1 MTKEVVIRLNDII
14 ANKKALNYQDV
25 ADGVTQNLQAYLD
38 ERYDNPE
45 EMPVEIIEMLAVVQ
59 FTMEA
64 MIEVVSEEAE
74 KNGLPSFD
82 SEDINVK
89 IPSDKIIQSMM
100 H

>member
-1 MTKEVVIRLNDII
+1 MTKEVIIRLNDII

-25 ADGVTQNLQAYLD
+25 ADGVTQNLQSYLD

-45 EMPVEIIEMLAVVQ
+45 EMPVEIVEMLAVIQ

-64 MIEVVSEEAE
+64 MIESVAEEAE

>member
-1 MTKEVVIRLNDII
+1 MTKEIVIRLKDII
-14 ANKKALNYQDV
+14 ANKKASNYHDV
-25 ADGVTQNLQAYLD
+25 TDSITQNLQAYLD
-38 ERYDNPE
+38 ERYDSPE
-45 EMPVEIIEMLAVVQ
+45 EMPVEIVEMLAVIQ

-64 MIEVVSEEAE
+64 LIESVSEEAE

-82 SEDINVK
+82 SEDIKVK

>member
-1 MTKEVVIRLNDII
+1 MTKEVVIKLNDII

-25 ADGVTQNLQAYLD
+25 SDSITQNLQAYLD
-38 ERYDNPE
+38 ERYDSPD
-45 EMPVEIIEMLAVVQ
+45 EMPVEIVEMLAVIQ
-59 FTMEA
+59 FTMEVLIDTVA
-64 MIEVVSEEAE
+64 EEAE

-82 SEDINVK
+82 SEDIKVK

>member
-1 MTKEVVIRLNDII
+1 MTKEIVIRLKDII
-14 ANKKALNYQDV
+14 AEKKASNYKDV
-25 ADGVTQNLQAYLD
+25 TDSITQNLQTYLD
-38 ERYDNPE
+38 ERYAGPD
-45 EMPVEIIEMLAVVQ
+45 EMPVEIVEMLAVIQ

-64 MIEVVSEEAE
+64 LMESVSEEAE

-89 IPSDKIIQSMM
+89 IPSDKIIQNMM

>member
-1 MTKEVVIRLNDII
+1 MTKEVIIRLNDII

-38 ERYDNPE
+38 ERYDSPE
-45 EMPVEIIEMLAVVQ
+45 EMPVEIVEMLAVIQ

-64 MIEVVSEEAE
+64 MIESVAEEAE

>member
-25 ADGVTQNLQAYLD
+25 ADTITQNLQAYLE
-38 ERYDNPE
+38 ERYENPD
-45 EMPVEIIEMLAVVQ
+45 EMPVEIVEMLAVIQ
-59 FTMEA
+59 FTLEA
-64 MIEVVSEEAE
+64 MIESVAEEVE

-82 SEDINVK
+82 PEDIKVK

>member
-45 EMPVEIIEMLAVVQ
+45 DMPVEIVEMLAVIQ

-64 MIEVVSEEAE
+64 MIESVAEEAE

-89 IPSDKIIQSMM
+89 IPSNKIIQSMM